1 MAMPQDLEALASEYL
16 DGVLEDQRALG
27 YTPNASEDA
36 RAEAEKHTAAA
47 LGELSEGVGERRAV
61 AA

>member
-1 MAMPQDLEALASEYL
+1 MAIQRDLDALAREYL
-16 DGVLEDQRALG
+16 DDVLEDQRALG
-27 YTPNASEDA
+27 YAPDASEDA

-47 LGELSEGVGERRAV
+47 LRELSEGVGERRAV

>member
-1 MAMPQDLEALASEYL
+1 MAIQRDLDALARKYL
-16 DGVLEDQRALG
+16 DDVLDDQRALG
-27 YTPNASEDA
+27 YTPDASEDA

-47 LGELSEGVGERRAV
+47 LRELSEGVGERRAV